1 MKSFKMIDSL
11 KSFLNEKEEERNK
24 KEHLNF
30 QDKIKILNKMFEKH
44 WNSLF
49 NEKCI
54 YEKWNEKPM
63 SIYINDNDGSLD
75 SFFIVKNTTINKIE
89 LEPNGFIGK
98 NASIK
103 NIYNQILTNLICS
116 NLKNYFNKIYAE
128 SKFKEIFGEIDSF
141 QKILINM
148 KSVLGDDSIQENVNE
163 LIVNNKVI
171 SCPNLEFIKYC
182 YGINI
187 AVSKENLVLNN
198 KDLSLKL
205 FNIIMFHNKIKDSLP
220 RIINDL
226 SNVYDKEIYK
236 SYNKTHINKVK
247 NTFET
252 ICKKYSINI
261 NEYKIKP
268 IIDSNNR
275 LSWTID
281 YFTSFAS
288 KNINEYLNNYTIHK
302 TLKNVTAED
311 FNNSLINMEQDIFK
325 KIIMKLYYE
334 TINDLLNNIR
344 TISDKVEYANPF
356 DDTIFYENEKFQVQK
371 TNDEFILTHNNYK
384 FIYYL
389 SNPNE
394 SKFLNCNNPED
405 FTDTKKFFQE
415 FNKERD
421 LFIKFLKS

>member
-1 MKSFKMIDSL
+1 MIDSL
-11 KSFLNEKEEERNK
+11 KSFLNEKEDERNK
-24 KEHLNF
+24 EEKLNF
-30 QDKIKILNKMFEKH
+30 QDKIKTLNKMFEKH

-49 NEKCI
+49 NEKGI

-63 SIYINDNDGSLD
+63 SIYIHDNDDSLY
-75 SFFIVKNTTINKIE
+75 SLFMVKNTTINKIE
-89 LEPNGFIGK
+89 LEPDGFIGE

-116 NLKNYFNKIYAE
+116 NLKNYFNKIYME

-148 KSVLGDDSIQENVNE
+148 KSVLGDDSIQESVNE
-163 LIVNNKVI
+163 LIINNKVI

-187 AVSKENLVLNN
+187 AVSKDNLVLNN
-198 KDLSLKL
+198 EDLSLKL
-205 FNIIMFHNKIKDSLP
+205 FNIITFHDKIKDSLL

-226 SNVYDKEIYK
+226 LNAYNEEIYK
-236 SYNKTHINKVK
+236 FYNQTHINKIK
-247 NTFET
+247 NAFKAIGE
-252 ICKKYSINI
+252 KYSINI

-275 LSWTID
+275 LIWTID
-281 YFTSFAS
+281 YFGANE
-288 KNINEYLNNYTIHK
+288 NIDEYLNEYTIHK
-302 TLKNVTAED
+302 ILKNVTTED
-311 FNNSLINMEQDIFK
+311 FNSSLINMEKDILK

>member
-1 MKSFKMIDSL
+1 MKCFQMIDSL
-11 KSFLNEKEEERNK
+11 KSFLNEKEDERNK
-24 KEHLNF
+24 EEKLNF
-30 QDKIKILNKMFEKH
+30 QDKIKTLNKMFEKH

-49 NEKCI
+49 NGKDI

-63 SIYINDNDGSLD
+63 SIYIHDNDDSLD
-75 SFFIVKNTTINKIE
+75 SLFMVKNTTINKIE
-89 LEPNGFIGK
+89 LEPDGFIGK

-116 NLKNYFNKIYAE
+116 NLKNYFNKIYME

-163 LIVNNKVI
+163 LIINNKVI

-187 AVSKENLVLNN
+187 AVSKDNLVLNN
-198 KDLSLKL
+198 EDLSLKL
-205 FNIIMFHNKIKDSLP
+205 FNIITFHDKIKDSLP

-226 SNVYDKEIYK
+226 LNAYNEEIYK
-236 SYNKTHINKVK
+236 FYNQTHINKIK
-247 NTFET
+247 NAFKAIGE
-252 ICKKYSINI
+252 KYSINI
-261 NEYKIKP
+261 NDYKIKP

-275 LSWTID
+275 LSWTIA
-281 YFTSFAS
+281 YFEANE
-288 KNINEYLNNYTIHK
+288 NIDEYLNEYTIHK
-302 TLKNVTAED
+302 ILKNVTAED

-334 TINDLLNNIR
+334 TINDLLNTIR
-344 TISDKVEYANPF
+344 IISDKVEYANPF
-356 DDTIFYENEKFQVQK
+356 DDTIFYKKEKFQVQK
-371 TNDEFILTHNNYK
+371 TNDKFILTHNNYK
-384 FIYYL
+384 FIYYF

-394 SKFLNCNNPED
+394 SKFLNCNLED
-405 FTDTKKFFQE
+405 FADTKNFFQE
-415 FNKERD
+415 FNKERE

>member
-1 MKSFKMIDSL
+1 MIDSL
-11 KSFLNEKEEERNK
+11 KSFLNGKEDERNK
-24 KEHLNF
+24 EEKLNF
-30 QDKIKILNKMFEKH
+30 QDKIKTLNKMFEKH

-49 NEKCI
+49 NEKGI
-54 YEKWNEKPM
+54 YEKWDEKPM
-63 SIYINDNDGSLD
+63 SIYINDNDDSLD

-89 LEPNGFIGK
+89 LESDGFIGK

-116 NLKNYFNKIYAE
+116 NLKNYFNKIYME

-148 KSVLGDDSIQENVNE
+148 KSVLGDDSIQESVNE
-163 LIVNNKVI
+163 LIINNKVI
-171 SCPNLEFIKYC
+171 SCLNLEFIKYC

-187 AVSKENLVLNN
+187 AVSKDNLTLNN

-220 RIINDL
+220 RVINDL
-226 SNVYDKEIYK
+226 LNAYNEEIYK
-236 SYNKTHINKVK
+236 FYNRTHINKIK
-247 NTFET
+247 NALEV
-252 ICKKYSINI
+252 IGEKYSINI
-261 NEYKIKP
+261 NDYKIKP

-281 YFTSFAS
+281 YFGANE
-288 KNINEYLNNYTIHK
+288 NIDEYLNEYTIHK
-302 TLKNVTAED
+302 ILKNVTAED

-325 KIIMKLYYE
+325 KIIRKLYYE
-334 TINDLLNNIR
+334 TINDLLNTIR
-344 TISDKVEYANPF
+344 IISDKVEYVNPF
-356 DDTIFYENEKFQVQK
+356 NDTIFYKKEKFQVQK
-371 TNDEFILTHNNYK
+371 TNDKFILTHNNYK
-384 FIYYL
+384 FIYYF

-394 SKFLNCNNPED
+394 SKFLNCNPED
-405 FTDTKKFFQE
+405 FADTKNFFQE